1 MLKKFSIE
9 ECETESTAQINQIQL
24 SHDFLNPVDGV
35 IITNCANKLGQEM
48 EEENVSHSFENM
60 DLQLLWQWLN
70 ETENYDDDEYEYYGS
85 DPGENHKGSEG
96 EDDYGNITK
105 VLTL

>member
-1 MLKKFSIE
+1 MFHTLLKTWIFSYY
-9 ECETESTAQINQIQL
+9 
-24 SHDFLNPVDGV
+24 G
-35 IITNCANKLGQEM
+35 K
-48 EEENVSHSFENM
+48 
-60 DLQLLWQWLN
+60 WLN

>member
-60 DLQLLWQWLN
+60 DLQLLWQMA
-70 ETENYDDDEYEYYGS
+70 
-85 DPGENHKGSEG
+85 K
-96 EDDYGNITK
+96 
-105 VLTL
+105 